1 MDIKEKARL
10 GVTAWGWWMPLGED
24 VLLLKLN
31 KAGKLFFFFALGP
44 KLGDGIRVLPPL
56 LLSGD
61 SVDLLSPSDS
71 LSGDRG
77 PGSVKGK

>member
-1 MDIKEKARL
+1 MKEKARL

-24 VLLLKLN
+24 VLLRKLN
-31 KAGKLFFFFALGP
+31 RAGRLFFFFALGP
-44 KLGDGIRVLPPL
+44 KLGEGILVLPDAF